1 MEQLRRP
8 VPDLQLPIRLNGLT
22 KVCFLSYY
30 HVIIPLF
37 EKFCAGH
44 CLNDVF
50 SGLMRDFPSLD
61 AVPEASFQD
70 LDPSR
75 WATSPKEVF
84 GK

>member
-8 VPDLQLPIRLNGLT
+8 VPDLQLPIRLNGFT
-22 KVCFLSYY
+22 EVGFHFY
-30 HVIIPLF
+30 HYVNIPLF
-37 EKFCAGH
+37 EKLCAGH

-75 WATSPKEVF
+75 WATSL
-84 GK
+84 

>member
-22 KVCFLSYY
+22 EVGFFFNAN
-30 HVIIPLF
+30 IPLF
-37 EKFCAGH
+37 EKLCAGH

-75 WATSPKEVF
+75 WATSL
-84 GK
+84 